1 LFDFQ
6 FTICYSLFSSYK
18 SKIVKRKIGEYGQ
31 MTDIAAKTDTR
42 IPLTRIQKL
51 IGQRMLESKRSKPC
65 YYMGIEADTTELMD
79 SRHELKKRLGVKITS
94 NAFYIKALGLAVK
107 EFPLMIGRLEADSTS
122 SPQGDTVKIADS
134 INVGFAVNAPQGLV
148 VPVVKDADKK
158 TLAEIAT
165 LEKELT
171 DKARSNKL
179 TLDEITGETIGLSNL
194 GVYDIDSFIGIVPP
208 PATTIL
214 NVGNTLRTAV
224 PKDGKTVRLCSPQVV
239 IRKITDLTIAVDSKV
254 VPDPYAA
261 KFLARLAELLQN
273 PKNLI

>member
-1 LFDFQ
+1 
-6 FTICYSLFSSYK
+6 
-18 SKIVKRKIGEYGQ
+18 
-31 MTDIAAKTDTR
+31 MTDMAIKTETR
-42 IPLTRIQKL
+42 IPMSRIQKL
-51 IGQRMLESKRSKPC
+51 IGQRMLESKQTKPC
-65 YYMGIEADTTELMD
+65 YYIGIKADTTELMD

-94 NAFYIKALGLAVK
+94 NAFYIKALGLAVR
-107 EFPLMIGRLEADSTS
+107 EFPLMVGLLSACGETS
-122 SPQGDTVKIADS
+122 PFGGQGDSIKIADS
-134 INVGFAVNAPQGLV
+134 INVGFAVSAPHGLV
-148 VPVVKDADKK
+148 VPVVKNADKK

-179 TLDEITGETIGLSNL
+179 SLDEITGETIGLSNL

-214 NVGNTLRTAV
+214 AVGNTLRTAV
-224 PKDGKTVRLCSPQVV
+224 PQNGQVV
-239 IRKITDLTIAVDSKV
+239 IRKITDLTIAVDSRV

-261 KFLARLAELLQN
+261 KFLAHIAELLQN

>member
-1 LFDFQ
+1 MA
-6 FTICYSLFSSYK
+6 TK
-18 SKIVKRKIGEYGQ
+18 AE
-31 MTDIAAKTDTR
+31 MR
-42 IPLTRIQKL
+42 IPLSRIQKL
-51 IGQRMLESKRSKPC
+51 IGQRMLESKLTKPC

-107 EFPLMIGRLEADSTS
+107 EFPLMVGSLDDDSII
-122 SPQGDTVKIADS
+122 IADE
-134 INVGFAVNAPQGLV
+134 INVGFAVSAPQGLV
-148 VPVVKDADKK
+148 VPVVKEADKK

-224 PKDGKTVRLCSPQVV
+224 PINGQVV
-239 IRKITDLTIAVDSKV
+239 IRKITDLTIAVDARV

-261 KFLARLAELLQN
+261 KFLARIGELLQN
-273 PKNLI
+273 PKHLI

>member
-1 LFDFQ
+1 
-6 FTICYSLFSSYK
+6 
-18 SKIVKRKIGEYGQ
+18 
-31 MTDIAAKTDTR
+31 MTTKAEIL

-51 IGQRMLESKRSKPC
+51 IGQRMLESKRTKPC

-107 EFPLMIGRLEADSTS
+107 EFPLMVGTLE
-122 SPQGDTVKIADS
+122 GDTIKIADS

-148 VPVVKDADKK
+148 VPVVKEADKK

-224 PKDGKTVRLCSPQVV
+224 PMDGKTVRLCSPQVV

-261 KFLARLAELLQN
+261 KFLARVAELLQE
-273 PKNLI
+273 PKHLIS

>member
-1 LFDFQ
+1 
-6 FTICYSLFSSYK
+6 
-18 SKIVKRKIGEYGQ
+18 
-31 MTDIAAKTDTR
+31 MTTKAEIQPVR
-42 IPLTRIQKL
+42 RSESEVGIPLTRIQKL
-51 IGQRMLESKRSKPC
+51 IGQRMLESKRTKPC

-107 EFPLMIGRLEADSTS
+107 EFPLMVGSLVGDSI
-122 SPQGDTVKIADS
+122 KIAES

-148 VPVVKDADKK
+148 VPVVKEADKK
-158 TLAEIAT
+158 TLAQIAT

-224 PKDGKTVRLCSPQVV
+224 PMDGKVV

-261 KFLARLAELLQN
+261 KFLTRIAELLQE
-273 PKNLI
+273 PKLLL

>member
-1 LFDFQ
+1 
-6 FTICYSLFSSYK
+6 
-18 SKIVKRKIGEYGQ
+18 
-31 MTDIAAKTDTR
+31 MR
-42 IPLTRIQKL
+42 IPLSRIQKL
-51 IGQRMLESKRSKPC
+51 IGQRMLESKLTKPC

-107 EFPLMIGRLEADSTS
+107 EFPLMVGSLDDDSII
-122 SPQGDTVKIADS
+122 IADE
-134 INVGFAVNAPQGLV
+134 INVGFAVSAPQGLV
-148 VPVVKDADKK
+148 VPVVKEADKK

-224 PKDGKTVRLCSPQVV
+224 PINGQVV
-239 IRKITDLTIAVDSKV
+239 IRKITDLTIAVDARV

-261 KFLARLAELLQN
+261 KFLARIGELLQN
-273 PKNLI
+273 PKHLI

>member
-1 LFDFQ
+1 
-6 FTICYSLFSSYK
+6 
-18 SKIVKRKIGEYGQ
+18 
-31 MTDIAAKTDTR
+31 MTDMTAKTETR
-42 IPLTRIQKL
+42 IPMSRIQKL
-51 IGQRMLESKRSKPC
+51 IGERMLQSKRTKPC
-65 YYMGIEADTTELMD
+65 YYIGIKADTTELMD

-107 EFPLMIGRLEADSTS
+107 EFPLMVGSL
-122 SPQGDTVKIADS
+122 QGDSIKIADS
-134 INVGFAVNAPQGLV
+134 VNVGFAVSAPHGLV
-148 VPVVKDADKK
+148 VPVVKEADKK

-224 PKDGKTVRLCSPQVV
+224 SQNGQVV
-239 IRKITDLTIAVDSKV
+239 IRKITDLTIAVDSRI

-261 KFLARLAELLQN
+261 KFLVRIAELLQG
-273 PKNLI
+273 PKQLIS

>member
-1 LFDFQ
+1 M
-6 FTICYSLFSSYK
+6 SL
-18 SKIVKRKIGEYGQ
+18 SK
-31 MTDIAAKTDTR
+31 KT
-42 IPLTRIQKL
+42 
-51 IGQRMLESKRSKPC
+51 KPC
-65 YYMGIEADTTELMD
+65 YYMGIDADTTELMD
-79 SRHELKKRLGVKITS
+79 SRHELKKKLGVKITS
-94 NAFYIKALGLAVK
+94 NAFYIRALCLAVK
-107 EFPLMIGRLEADSTS
+107 EFPLTVGTLD
-122 SPQGDTVKIADS
+122 GDNIRIAKE

-158 TLAEIAT
+158 SLAQIAT

-214 NVGNTLRTAV
+214 SVGNTLRTAIPLAV
-224 PKDGKTVRLCSPQVV
+224 SLSNPKNGQIV

-254 VPDPYAA
+254 VPEPYAA
-261 KFLARLAELLQN
+261 KFLARIAELLQE
-273 PKNLI
+273 PKQLIS